1 MPAKDDLADLDQS
14 VLDAEQAVQDDDSDI
29 VQAVVEE
36 NPEEDKPEKGDEDKP
51 QENDPMHAGT
61 GKKYIENL

>member
-36 NPEEDKPEKGDEDKP
+36 NPEEYKPEEGDEDKP